1 MARKK
6 RQPAEPSPA
15 EPESTLPAA
24 SSAAE
29 VAALRE
35 ETLSVPVVGVGA
47 SAGGLEAFTQMLR
60 ALPVDTGM
68 AFVLVQHLAPTHAS
82 MLTEILARATGMP
95 VAEAQDQMPVEANH
109 VYVIPPGT
117 NMVISQGVLQLSPR
131 TETRGQHRPIDPFFR
146 TLAEDQ
152 GHKAIGVILSGTATD
167 GTLGLEAI
175 KAEGGITFAQD
186 DTAQHDSMPRSAVAA
201 GCVDFVLPP
210 DCSGGSA
217 GNPSALP
224 SCRGPCAG

>member
-6 RQPAEPSPA
+6 RKPAEPSPA
-15 EPESTLPAA
+15 KPGSTPSEA
-24 SSAAE
+24 SSAP
-29 VAALRE
+29 E
-35 ETLSVPVVGVGA
+35 EAGGRQEAPSFPIVGVGA
-47 SAGGLEAFTQMLR
+47 SAGGLEAFTQMLH

-82 MLTEILARATGMP
+82 MLTEILSRATSMP
-95 VAEAQDQMPVEANH
+95 VTEVKDRMPVQPNH

-131 TETRGQHRPIDPFFR
+131 TEIRGQHRPIDPFFR
-146 TLAEDQ
+146 SLAEDQ
-152 GHKAIGVILSGTATD
+152 GHKAIGVILSGTAAD

-186 DTAQHDSMPRSAVAA
+186 DTAQHDSMPRRAVAA

-210 DCSGGSA
+210 
-217 GNPSALP
+217 
-224 SCRGPCAG
+224 GPP

>member
-82 MLTEILARATGMP
+82 MLTEILSRATSMS
-95 VAEAQDQMPVEANH
+95 VAEAR
-109 VYVIPPGT
+109 I
-117 NMVISQGVLQLSPR
+117 R
-131 TETRGQHRPIDPFFR
+131 CRWRR
-146 TLAEDQ
+146 
-152 GHKAIGVILSGTATD
+152 
-167 GTLGLEAI
+167 
-175 KAEGGITFAQD
+175 ITFTSSRPAR
-186 DTAQHDSMPRSAVAA
+186 TW
-201 GCVDFVLPP
+201 
-210 DCSGGSA
+210 
-217 GNPSALP
+217 
-224 SCRGPCAG
+224 